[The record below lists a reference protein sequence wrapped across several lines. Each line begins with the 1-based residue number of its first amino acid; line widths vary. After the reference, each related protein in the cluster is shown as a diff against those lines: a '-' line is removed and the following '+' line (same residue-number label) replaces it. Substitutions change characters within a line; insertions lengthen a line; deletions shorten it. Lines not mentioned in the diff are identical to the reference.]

1 MWQGPRIGAFWF
13 SRRREEEVSLTGFSD
28 SDYAGDVDKRKSTT
42 GMIFFLADSP
52 ITWQSMKQKVV
63 AQSSCEVEYITAA
76 NATCQALWLSRVLA
90 EVRGTKLRVPLLKV
104 DNKSAIVLI
113 KNLVLTRQSRH
124 IEVKYYLVRESAVRL
139 DHGGV
144 CWNK

>member
-1 MWQGPRIGAFWF
+1 MWQGPRIGVFWF
-13 SRRREEEVSLTGFSD
+13 NRRREEEVILIGFSD

-42 GMIFFLADSP
+42 GVIFFLADSP

-63 AQSSCEVEYITAA
+63 AQSSCEAEYITAA
-76 NATCQALWLSRVLA
+76 NATYQALWLSQVLA

-113 KNLVLTRQSRH
+113 KNLVLTRQRH
-124 IEVKYYLVRESAVRL
+124 IEVKYCLVQESAAR
-139 DHGGV
+139 G
-144 CWNK
+144 